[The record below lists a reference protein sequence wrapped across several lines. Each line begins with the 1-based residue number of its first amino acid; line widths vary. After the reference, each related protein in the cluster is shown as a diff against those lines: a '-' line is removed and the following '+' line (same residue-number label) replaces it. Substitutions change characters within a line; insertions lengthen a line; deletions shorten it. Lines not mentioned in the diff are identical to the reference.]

1 MPDLPT
7 VTEREQ
13 NVRPDHPKISL
24 VVPVYNEESSIEPF
38 MAKIRETLNDIG
50 VAREIIFINDGSSDR
65 TLELLHE
72 QARRDDTIV
81 IANLTRNFGK
91 EAALVAGID
100 LASGDAAVP
109 MDVDLQD
116 PPELIADFIEK
127 WREGYDVVYGV
138 RVARESDTATKR
150 ATAGWF
156 YRLFNAIS
164 DTKIPENAG
173 DFRLLDRRVLDVL
186 KTLPERTRF
195 MKGLYAWVGFA
206 SIGVPYERP
215 ARVAGE
221 SKWNYLNLW
230 RFALDGFVSFSTAPL
245 KVWLIL
251 GAAISVL
258 SFFYGS
264 YLFFRTLVLGV
275 DIPGYA
281 SIMIAILFFGG
292 IQLLSIGVIGEYL
305 SRLFIEV
312 KARPIYLIE
321 GLYGAAEQHH
331 NRKTIADVSQEKP
344 IVGDKIISEK
354 TTA

>member
-7 VTEREQ
+7 LNEREQ
-13 NVRPDHPKISL
+13 NLRSEKPTISL
-24 VVPVYNEESSIEPF
+24 VVPVYNEEDSIGPF

-50 VAREIIFINDGSSDR
+50 VAREIIFINDGSNDR
-65 TLELLHE
+65 TMERLHE
-72 QARRDDTIV
+72 EARRDETIV
-81 IANLTRNFGK
+81 IANFTRNFGK
-91 EAALVAGID
+91 EAALVAGIE

-116 PPELIADFIEK
+116 PPELIAEFIEK
-127 WREGYDVVYGV
+127 WRQGYDIVYGV
-138 RVARESDTATKR
+138 RVARASDTATKR

-173 DFRLLDRRVLDVL
+173 DFRLLDRRVLDAL

-195 MKGLYAWVGFA
+195 MKGLYAWVGFS

-221 SKWNYLNLW
+221 TKWNYLRLW

-245 KVWLIL
+245 KIWLIL
-251 GAAISVL
+251 GAVISVL

-264 YLFFRTLVLGV
+264 YLFFKTLVLGV

-321 GLYGAAEQHH
+321 GIYGAARQRLVQQAIGKSKEEP
-331 NRKTIADVSQEKP
+331 VVEEK
-344 IVGDKIISEK
+344 VISEE
-354 TTA
+354 TTV

>member
-1 MPDLPT
+1 M
-7 VTEREQ
+7 VNERKQ
-13 NVRPDHPKISL
+13 CVRPDKPKISL
-24 VVPVYNEESSIEPF
+24 VVPVYNEEDSIDPF

-50 VAREIIFINDGSSDR
+50 VEREIIFINDGSTDR
-65 TLELLHE
+65 TLEYLHE
-72 QARRDDTIV
+72 EAKRDETIV

-100 LASGDAAVP
+100 LATGDAAVP

-116 PPELIADFIEK
+116 PPELIAEFIEK

-195 MKGLYAWVGFA
+195 MKGLYAWVGFP

-221 SKWNYLNLW
+221 SKWNYLRLW

-245 KVWLIL
+245 KIWLIL
-251 GAAISVL
+251 GAVVSVL
-258 SFFYGS
+258 SFIYGS
-264 YLFFRTLVLGV
+264 YLFFRTLVLGTDV
-275 DIPGYA
+275 PGYA
-281 SIMIAILFFGG
+281 SVMIAILFFGG
-292 IQLLSIGVIGEYL
+292 IQLLSIGVVGEYL

-312 KARPIYLIE
+312 KARPIYLIDRI
-321 GLYGAAEQHH
+321 YGSARHSP
-331 NRKTIADVSQEKP
+331 VQEK
-344 IVGDKIISEK
+344 VTDAVEK
-354 TTA
+354 PLVRDEVMNKEHIA

>member
-1 MPDLPT
+1 MSDRARLNK
-7 VTEREQ
+7 REQ
-13 NVRPDHPKISL
+13 ISRPDRPKISL
-24 VVPVYNEESSIEPF
+24 VVPVYNEEESIGPF
-38 MAKIRETLNDIG
+38 MAKIRETLNDIDIT
-50 VAREIIFINDGSSDR
+50 REIIFINDGSDDGTLDR
-65 TLELLHE
+65 LHE
-72 QARRDDTIV
+72 EAQRDDTIV

-116 PPELIADFIEK
+116 PPELIAEFIRK
-127 WREGYDVVYGV
+127 WRQGYDVVYGV
-138 RVARESDTATKR
+138 RVARDSDTATKR

-173 DFRLLDRRVLDVL
+173 DFRLLDRRVLEAL

-195 MKGLYAWVGFA
+195 MKGLYAWVGFS

-221 SKWNYLNLW
+221 SKWNYLHLW

-245 KVWLIL
+245 KIWLIL
-251 GAAISVL
+251 GAVISVL

-264 YLFFRTLVLGV
+264 YLFFKTLVLGV

-321 GLYGAAEQHH
+321 SVYGAAQQPLTREAVGSAAEQ
-331 NRKTIADVSQEKP
+331 AAVE
-344 IVGDKIISEK
+344 DKIISKE
-354 TTA
+354 TAV